1 MQGYF
6 TTHRDSVFQNVE
18 VLIYVF
24 DIESKDVDKDMQYY
38 QYCIEALSQ
47 NSPDA
52 KIFCLIHKM
61 DLIPDDRRNM
71 VSDYII
77 ILIIDY
83 QYKYRYL
90 RNGLQN

>member
-6 TTHRDSVFQNVE
+6 TTHRDSVFKNVE

-24 DIESKDVDKDMQYY
+24 DIESKEVDKDMQYY
-38 QYCIEALSQ
+38 QYCLEALKQ

-61 DLIPDDRRNM
+61 DLIPDDQRNM
-71 VSDYII
+71 VHWWCD
-77 ILIIDY
+77 LV
-83 QYKYRYL
+83 
-90 RNGLQN
+90 NN